1 MSNTMKQ
8 RKKYIY
14 SKKYKIFSINPAWR
28 QIPDKDLENT
38 VNAEFKELIGYNQND
53 PVEFVT
59 NYDLDKIKANL
70 ANLNQLLIEVTDGC
84 NLQCKYCGYG
94 DLYNNYDKRN
104 TKQQQFLNVKLLIDH
119 LASLWRSKYN
129 TSYQKE
135 IAVGFYGGEP
145 LLNVPLIKETITY
158 LESLSDI
165 PVHFSYNMTTNSIL
179 LDRYMDFLAEKKF
192 KLLLSLDGDELGSS
206 YRVDKQGKG
215 SFKRV
220 FANIKLLQ
228 DTYPEY
234 FDKYVNF
241 NAVLHDRNSV
251 ESTFMFIKSNFSK
264 VPRIAELNTNGLS
277 EKGEKEL
284 MQMFR
289 DKFNSFNQA
298 SVEFKTQEDIQM
310 EHSQIMAYHSFVR
323 NFSGNYYNNYFD
335 LFDANE
341 CRLIPT
347 GTCRPF
353 ERKIFL
359 TVNGKILPCEKI
371 GQEHVLGKID
381 NNVLML
387 DYEQVEA
394 YYKNAYEKVVRNCK
408 TCLSKRSCGQCI
420 FLLKERNERENK
432 EGKFICPSYMGEKVA
447 DAYFAQFL
455 TYAEEHPDLYEE
467 IMKNIATV

>member
-1 MSNTMKQ
+1 MEQKI
-8 RKKYIY
+8 KKYLY
-14 SKKYKIFSINPAWR
+14 SKKYKTFSLNPAWR
-28 QIPDKDLENT
+28 QAPDKDME
-38 VNAEFKELIGYNQND
+38 NAEFKELIGYNQND
-53 PVEFVT
+53 PIEFVT
-59 NYDLDKIKANL
+59 NYEPDKIKANL

-94 DLYNNYDKRN
+94 DLYENHDKRN
-104 TKQQQFLNVKLLIDH
+104 TKQQQFSNVKLLIDH
-119 LASLWRSKYN
+119 LAGLWRSEYN

-145 LLNVPLIKETITY
+145 LLNVPLIKETIAY

-165 PVHFSYNMTTNSIL
+165 PVRFAYNMTTNSML

-220 FANIKLLQ
+220 FTNIKLLQ
-228 DTYPEY
+228 NTYPEY

-251 ESTFMFIKSNFSK
+251 EGTFLFIKSNFGK

-277 EKGEKEL
+277 EKGEREL
-284 MQMFR
+284 KHMFR
-289 DKFNSFNQA
+289 DKFNSFDQA

-310 EHSQIMAYHSFVR
+310 EDSQIMAYHSFVR
-323 NFSGNYYNNYFD
+323 DFSGNYYNNYFD
-335 LFDANE
+335 LFDADE
-341 CRLIPT
+341 HRLIPT

-371 GQEHVLGKID
+371 GQEHVLGKIE
-381 NNVLML
+381 NGVLTL
-387 DYEQVEA
+387 DYEQVGA
-394 YYKNAYEKVVRNCK
+394 YYRDLYEKVIRNCK
-408 TCLSKRSCGQCI
+408 TCLSQKSCGQCI
-420 FLLKERNERENK
+420 FLLKERNERESK
-432 EGKFICPSYMGEKVA
+432 EGKFICPSYIGEKAA
-447 DAYFAQFL
+447 DAYFTRFL